1 MNEYTESELK
11 QQLEKTKIEKNDT
24 EENIINQ
31 DKEIKNLIKL
41 EAKIELLQTNT
52 DQINYRIEKQNDILK
67 TQDDKLKAQ
76 SDKLDARG
84 AAIERLEKQM
94 QTLMHSCNGNLKKSF
109 NIDTIN
115 AIQDAALIGEQVY
128 LVAVCQYYLEHCL
141 LKEINDDKEE
151 KDKISWD
158 DFRCNYIKNKE
169 AIKFAKGVEL
179 DKVLELCRDRNS
191 FIHVNDEDEIKKII
205 NNIKMLYSAL
215 PTPEARY
222 KPYKK
227 SLLRICRYITDD
239 EEFNLN

>member
-1 MNEYTESELK
+1 MNEYTEPELK
-11 QQLEKTKIEKNDT
+11 QQLKKTKIEKNDT
-24 EENIINQ
+24 EENIINH

-41 EAKIELLQTNT
+41 E
-52 DQINYRIEKQNDILK
+52 DQINYHIEKQNLKIKKQNDILK

-76 SDKLDARG
+76 GDKLDAQS
-84 AAIERLEKQM
+84 AAIEQLEKKM
-94 QTLMHSCNGNLKKSF
+94 QTLMYSYNGNLKKSF
-109 NIDTIN
+109 NSDTIN

-128 LVAVCQYYLEHCL
+128 LVAVCQYYLEHWL
-141 LKEINDDKEE
+141 LKEINDGKEE

-158 DFRCNYIKNKE
+158 DFRYNYIENKE
-169 AIKFAKGVEL
+169 AIKIAKGVEL

-205 NNIKMLYSAL
+205 NNIKILYSAL

-227 SLLRICRYITDD
+227 SLLRICRYITD